1 MDEKRHEV
9 RERSYL
15 GASLALN
22 CRSSAMACVVR
33 NLTAA
38 GAMISFSDAVPLPQD
53 IDLVIPARGLNLRA
67 RVMWRGDG
75 ALGVSF
81 LNVPRVVET
90 DSVISLNEVRR
101 LKECRKENDALKR
114 RIEELTSG
122 I

>member
-1 MDEKRHEV
+1 MDEKRREV

-22 CRSSAMACVVR
+22 RRSSAMACIVR

-81 LNVPRVVET
+81 LNMPRVVEA